1 MKRTV
6 ARLLCLLMCFMA
18 PLAPVSA
25 LAEAEQ
31 AAPANVIELMKTY
44 TRLDLSPYEGK
55 AIFLNFFTEW
65 CYYCMQEMPDI
76 KTMYE
81 TYDPEELQIVLV
93 HVWDGEDA
101 SNTESVK
108 KAHGLEELT
117 FFEDKDGMVASLVGL
132 QGYPAS
138 LYVNKDGTLAA
149 GYNYALSLEQLC
161 APLDA
166 MGVARRADAQ

>member
-1 MKRTV
+1 MKRTA
-6 ARLLCLLMCFMA
+6 ARILCLLMCAMA
-18 PLAPVSA
+18 LLAPVSA
-25 LAEAEQ
+25 LAAEEQ
-31 AAPANVIELMKTY
+31 SAPNVIELMKTY
-44 TRLDLSPYEGK
+44 TQLDLTPYEGK
-55 AIFLNFFTEW
+55 AIYLNFFTEW